1 MYDGIKTIG
10 AILEYRAATQPDR
23 EVLRFP
29 DAAFSYRQLDEQAS
43 RVANALAAL
52 GLGKGDRVA
61 VQLPN
66 CPEFAAIWFGLG
78 RAGMIEVPLNVG
90 LRADLLAYT
99 LNQAECK
106 AVVILGEWAPR
117 IDAIRGALTCDPH
130 VIVVGERSA
139 EVTGPATP
147 FADLLTADAARPST
161 VVSPDDT
168 SVLLF
173 TSGTTGPSKGVVLTH
188 NANFFLAETNVLT
201 MEYGE
206 SERLFTAFPLFHVN
220 AKYTTVLPT
229 FLMDAG
235 SSVVHDKFSASRF
248 WDICRDEA
256 ITGINFMGALIL
268 MLYKQPERP
277 DDRDNPVRT
286 GYGAPAPPDITPA
299 FEERFGVTLCEGYG
313 STELGLAIANR
324 PSHRKIGTAGHPVPG
339 LEVQIQDER
348 GDAVPRGTVGEIVVR
363 PQAPHLIVE
372 EYWGMA
378 EATKDAFRNL
388 WFHTGDR
395 GRQDDDGWFVYV
407 DRAKDA
413 IRRRGENISSW
424 EVERCL
430 SSHPGVLE
438 VAVIGVPSELTEE
451 EVLAVVVPRAGEAV
465 APEELLDFAQERLP
479 HFAVP
484 RYVSFADDLPRNPQ
498 QRVQKFV
505 LREAGL
511 PADAWDRE
519 SVGYVVAR

>member
-1 MYDGIKTIG
+1 MYDGTKTIG
-10 AILEYRAATQPDR
+10 AILEHRAATQPDR
-23 EVLRFP
+23 EVLRFEQE
-29 DAAFSYRQLDEQAS
+29 ALTYRQLDERAN

-52 GLGKGDRVA
+52 GLRKGDRVA

-90 LRADLLAYT
+90 LRGDLLSYT
-99 LNQAECK
+99 LDQAECR
-106 AVVILGEWAPR
+106 AIVILDEWAHR
-117 IDAIRGALTCDPH
+117 VDAIRGQLRCDPH
-130 VIVVGERSA
+130 VIVVGERPDEPS
-139 EVTGPATP
+139 GATP
-147 FADLLTADAARPST
+147 FADLLTADAARPA
-161 VVSPDDT
+161 VDVSPDDT

-206 SERLFTAFPLFHVN
+206 QERLFTAFPLFHVN

-229 FLMDAG
+229 FLMDGG
-235 SSVVHDKFSASRF
+235 SSVVHDRFSASRF
-248 WDICRDEA
+248 WDICRAEQ

-277 DDRDNPVRT
+277 DDRDNPVKT

-299 FEERFGVTLCEGYG
+299 FEERFGVVLCEGYG

-324 PSHRKIGTAGHPVPG
+324 PSHRKIGTCGLPVPQ

-348 GDAVPRGTVGEIVVR
+348 GDEVPRGAVGEIVVR
-363 PQAPHLIVE
+363 PKAPHLIFE

-395 GRQDDDGWFVYV
+395 GRHEEDGWFVYV

-451 EVLAVVVPRAGEAV
+451 EVLAVVVPREGERV
-465 APEELLDFAQERLP
+465 RPEELLDFAQERLP

-484 RYVSFADDLPRNPQ
+484 RYVAFVDELPKNPQ

-505 LREAGL
+505 LRDAGL